1 MKKILMDF
9 AFGQDSIYV
18 VIEKSQAMPK
28 QGVSSTFK
36 VGVGYGIWLGLLVA
50 IGIPYTEV
58 RPHIWKAKMLAG
70 TGKDKGASILRA
82 KQLFPQ
88 ISGELNLVKHHNK
101 AEALL
106 LASYGQQ
113 L

>member
-1 MKKILMDF
+1 MDF
-9 AFGQDSIYV
+9 AFGQENIHAI
-18 VIEKSQAMPK
+18 IERSQAMPK

-58 RPHIWKAKMLAG
+58 RPNIWKAKMLAG
-70 TGKDKGASILRA
+70 KGKDKGASIIRA

-88 ISGELNLVKHHNK
+88 ISNELTLVKHHNK

-106 LASYGQQ
+106 LAAYGQQ
-113 L
+113 IP